1 MIIWEA
7 VLEEEVSKN
16 RRMWGRIKKT
26 LKKMKFFEK
35 SY

>member
-16 RRMWGRIKKT
+16 RRMRGRIKKN